1 MPDSLSQY
9 VLEQIQN
16 DPDGSYIKSFLH
28 ADVLGTAIDALFYAR
43 IQIDT
48 SYEQIAER
56 MQQPLRIIKHWEADR
71 DGSIPLGR
79 YVEMAMACGMV
90 PRITLVP
97 FEQAKQEVIQRLER
111 EQQRS

>member
-16 DPDGSYIKSFLH
+16 DPDGSYTQSFLH
-28 ADVLGTAIDALFYAR
+28 ADVLGTAIDALFCAR
-43 IQIDT
+43 ITTDT
-48 SYEQIAER
+48 SYEQTAER
-56 MQQPLRIIKHWEADR
+56 MQQPLSIIKHWESDR
-71 DGSIPLGR
+71 DGSIPLCR

-97 FEQAKQEVIQRLER
+97 LEQAKQEVIQRLER
-111 EQQRS
+111 EQKRS